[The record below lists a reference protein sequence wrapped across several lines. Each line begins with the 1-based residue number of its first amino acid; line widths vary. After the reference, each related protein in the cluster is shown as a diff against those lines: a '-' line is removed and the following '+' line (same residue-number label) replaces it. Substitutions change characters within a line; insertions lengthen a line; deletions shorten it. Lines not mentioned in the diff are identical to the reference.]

1 MARIFLEIEVPE
13 LLLDT
18 QEIRTLVIYNNVGV
32 NLRLD
37 TDEKTEAVKKIH
49 DLLVQQQNQDLE
61 MYFRTHLRVIK

>member
-1 MARIFLEIEVPE
+1 MERIIIEIELPE
-13 LLLDT
+13 LLLNIH
-18 QEIRTLVIYNNVGV
+18 EIKTLVICNSVGV

-61 MYFRTHLRVIK
+61 MYKKFNVKTK

>member
-61 MYFRTHLRVIK
+61 MYKKFNVKTK